1 VFLFRVS
8 NEAGEESVKQGVFYT
23 EDEYLVLLYENGE
36 QGTTYKLKENE
47 LTIQDSSG
55 DMYAV
60 LNRVTQ

>member
-1 VFLFRVS
+1 
-8 NEAGEESVKQGVFYT
+8 
-23 EDEYLVLLYENGE
+23 VLLYENGE